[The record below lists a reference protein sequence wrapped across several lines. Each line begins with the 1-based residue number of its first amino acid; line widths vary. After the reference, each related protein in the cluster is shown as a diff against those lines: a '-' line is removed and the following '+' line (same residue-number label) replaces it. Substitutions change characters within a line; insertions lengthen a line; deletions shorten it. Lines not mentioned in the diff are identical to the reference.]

1 MDQLEIVVTPIER
14 LIQFY
19 TKELYN
25 EIVFNKDSTGF
36 WKKAQD
42 YIFSNSLTSFRE
54 GLDALKEGLNEDREM
69 FNYFSTLCFRIYAQP
84 FTETALSIF
93 LEGFDKIST
102 DPVLG
107 EGFRWD
113 VKTLS
118 SLELLLLFLTVHRNE
133 ITIAMFKRDEEDKA
147 TRVNKRSRVK

>member
-14 LIQFY
+14 LIEFY

-36 WKKAQD
+36 WTKAQD
-42 YIFSNSLTSFRE
+42 YVFSNALSSFRE
-54 GLDALKEGLNEDREM
+54 GLNSLKEGLNEDREM
-69 FNYFSTLCFRIYAQP
+69 FNYFSALCFRIYAQP

-93 LEGFDKIST
+93 LEGFSKISK

-107 EGFRWD
+107 TGFQWD
-113 VKTLS
+113 AKGLS
-118 SLELLLLFLTVHRNE
+118 DLELLILFLTVHRNE
-133 ITIAMFKRDEEDKA
+133 ITIAIFRRDEEEKA
-147 TRVNKRSRVK
+147 SRVNKRGKVK